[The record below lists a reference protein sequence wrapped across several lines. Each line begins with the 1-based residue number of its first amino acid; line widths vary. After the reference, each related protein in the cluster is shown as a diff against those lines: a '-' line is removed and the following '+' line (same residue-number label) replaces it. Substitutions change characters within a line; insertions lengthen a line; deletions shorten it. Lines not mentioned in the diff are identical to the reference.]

1 MSVTWDFSLLGCLY
15 TRFFYK
21 QHFYKQSQSEIGI
34 KIRQILSNTLRLN
47 FCYLIIIHILHP
59 RYHAKIIGYTLK
71 ISKRACNHD
80 KNEDENENRKIDH
93 HKDMKKIDL
102 SLDMD
107 TNIVNIKSVSV

>member
-21 QHFYKQSQSEIGI
+21 QHFYKQSQAEIGI

-59 RYHAKIIGYTLK
+59 HYHAKIIGYTLK

-93 HKDMKKIDL
+93 HKDRKKIDL